1 MAKESIQIVRSND
14 LKLDWMEQRCPD
26 LVVWRG
32 YAVRWLATS
41 SKDLNYKLMHL
52 RVFFEQYISR
62 LNLPSAPEIFLRK
75 GETWPDFLTSIS
87 HMKIADK
94 RRTVC
99 NDQIADFL
107 SWIILEDFSELDAKG
122 FKVPLPNFSN
132 PVRRIRKVAD
142 RSIKDPSLRP
152 HVDKG
157 LRWVV
162 KLYPELADWRLL
174 AVDWIAGQTGPS
186 KPRLLALQSFF
197 REFLIGQN
205 LPTAPRQF
213 FDLSSSIPDFYEVC
227 LSHRTEFYARPWTTH
242 IYNFVS
248 WVLTNRLSIVGPDGT
263 RTVPERYHNPVSNRT
278 TKLSSKYFDM
288 TLAWVTQAHPNLE
301 EWRSFSAEWLAQEN
315 RGVDSRL
322 KALVLFF
329 ERYLIGQNLP
339 ATPSYLFSR
348 KSLVP
353 DFYETCC
360 AKSKDGDDIA
370 WEGALTNNNR
380 ISDFLEWVL
389 ENYFSCEDDNGT
401 PVVSPAYRN
410 PVPYRSHSGGWV
422 NRESVYSPLPFGFIE
437 DMRLM
442 LAQGPTFRDWTWAHN
457 ALGAQANAVGRDASD
472 WFAVDESDI
481 DKDDPDCVWRVRRYE
496 AGHSE
501 YQMWSPVRW
510 VALLFKLQLPLRVL
524 QVRMLDSG
532 EADTWRYTAGKW
544 IENENKLAEGTKRR
558 PLAQGLFRRVDH
570 LKDVKQQA
578 ILYINTN
585 KTADQRKSGPAKG
598 YEVPWPDNGPIHQNP
613 FYWAERM
620 RNWQEKYNPITRRT
634 SWTELQSNHIAIKSA
649 VQLATYPNV
658 CFLFRMREVPMG
670 ERHLPTS
677 VNTLSRPWYMLLSA
691 LQERLSKTGQYD
703 SGSLPFVFVPPYE
716 ESNGGTTVYFPLQ
729 SLRVSLITALAL
741 DGMVPFP
748 ILQKLV
754 GHSRLLMT
762 LYYTKLGPTFVGTEL
777 AAAAARM
784 EENSAGSIKR
794 FVADAKHDEL
804 MKKVAYNSAPSIKSV
819 IAEDPGARNP
829 AGWMLLHHGM
839 CMVGGNT
846 SEVEENKKVGGC
858 HNGGPNVGTEL
869 QPKWAPVPGGSRNC
883 PRCRWFATQPQYLP
897 SLVATFN
904 NHAYHFDEARNS
916 CMAAEERLQ
925 EMRRLK
931 FEVEASGQPF
941 QRMADFLEH
950 ERVYEGA
957 MKKFSDLAET
967 LVATWRLIERCTTL
981 LKEGLANGNQLV
993 AVGDVND
1000 VAVAFEETESEL
1012 LQLSGVC
1019 EGVEVYPDLD
1029 AGKAVFRRSQLL
1041 DLALC
1046 REGSVPVFMTMS
1058 EADQLACGNAFMRQ
1072 LANQVS
1078 PNNVQ
1083 LGMRRVVE
1091 LMDSGEQ
1098 LGQMLGIDVAKL
1110 VPSLVAQSRKVIPI
1124 RPVPAVQPNSKKAV

>member
-1 MAKESIQIVRSND
+1 MKSPPSSDITLA
-14 LKLDWMEQRCPD
+14 WMEQRHPD
-26 LVVWRG
+26 LTAWRD
-32 YAVRWLATS
+32 YAVRWLAKS
-41 SKDLNYKLMHL
+41 NKDVIFKLKHL
-52 RVFFEQYISR
+52 RVFFEEYLAR
-62 LNLPSAPEIFLRK
+62 LNLPTSPEMFLRK
-75 GETWPDFLTSIS
+75 GQVWPDFSASIM
-87 HMKIADK
+87 HVKITDK
-94 RRTVC
+94 RRIVC
-99 NDQIADFL
+99 NDHIADFL
-107 SWIILEDFSELDAKG
+107 SWIIAEDFSDLEDTG
-122 FKVPLPNFSN
+122 HKVPLPSFAN
-132 PVRRIRKVAD
+132 PVRRIQKVAD
-142 RSIKDPSLRP
+142 RTIDDPSLRP
-152 HVDKG
+152 HVDKS

-162 KLYPELADWRLL
+162 KLYPELAAWRLL
-174 AVDWIAGQTGPS
+174 AIDWLAGQTGPS
-186 KPRLLALQSFF
+186 KPKLIALQSFF
-197 REFLIGQN
+197 REFIIGEG
-205 LPTAPRQF
+205 LPTVPEQF
-213 FDLSSSIPDFYEVC
+213 FEVTSRIPDFYEVC
-227 LSHRTEFYARPWTTH
+227 LARRSEFYARPWTTH
-242 IYNFVS
+242 MHNFS
-248 WVLTNRLSIVGPDGT
+248 NWVLNKRLSIVGPDGV
-263 RTVPERYHNPVSNRT
+263 RTIPKNYHNPILKRT
-278 TKLSSKYFDM
+278 VKTVAKHFDTTLS
-288 TLAWVTQAHPNLE
+288 WVTESRPDLE
-301 EWRSFSAEWLAQEN
+301 EWRSFAAEWLAQET
-315 RGVDSRL
+315 RGIDSRL

-329 ERYLIGQNLP
+329 DRYLIGQNLP

-353 DFYETCC
+353 DFYVTCC
-360 AKSKDGDDIA
+360 AKDK
-370 WEGALTNNNR
+370 EGGENTGEKAANNNNR
-380 ISDFLEWVL
+380 IHDFLDWL
-389 ENYFSCEDDNGT
+389 LKTHFSCDDDDGI

-410 PVPYRSHSGGWV
+410 PVPYRSHSGGST

-442 LAQGPTFRDWTWAHN
+442 LAQGPTFSDWTWAHN
-457 ALGAQANAVGRDASD
+457 ALGRQAATNGRDASD
-472 WFAVDESDI
+472 WFSVNEKDI
-481 DKDDPDCVWRVRRYE
+481 DKNDPDCVWRIRRYE

-501 YQMWSPVRW
+501 YQMWSPIRW
-510 VALLFKLQLPLRVL
+510 VALLFKLQLPFRVF

-532 EADTWRYTAGKW
+532 EADTWRYADGKW
-544 IENENKLAEGTKRR
+544 LENKHELAQGTKRR

-578 ILYINTN
+578 ILYVNTN
-585 KTADQRKSGPAKG
+585 KSADQKKSGPAKG
-598 YEVPWPDNGPIHQNP
+598 YEVPWPNNGPIHQNP
-613 FYWAERM
+613 FYWAERL
-620 RNWQEKYNPITRRT
+620 RNWQEKYNPIKRRT
-634 SWTELQSNHIAIKSA
+634 SWTELKANHIQLKGPA
-649 VQLATYPNV
+649 QLATYPDT
-658 CFLFRMREVPMG
+658 CFLFRLREVPLD
-670 ERHLPTS
+670 ERHLPMGITAM
-677 VNTLSRPWYMLLSA
+677 NRPWYELLLA
-691 LQERLSKTGQYD
+691 LQERLDKTGQYD
-703 SGSLPFVFVPPYE
+703 SGGMPFAFVPPYE
-716 ESNGGTTVYFPLQ
+716 ESNGGVTVYFPLQ

-741 DGMVPFP
+741 DGMVPFS

-846 SEVEENKKVGGC
+846 AEVEENKKVGGC

-941 QRMADFLEH
+941 QQMADFLEH

-1124 RPVPAVQPNSKKAV
+1124 RPVPAAQPNSKKAV

>member
-1 MAKESIQIVRSND
+1 MEFTPSND
-14 LKLDWMEQRCPD
+14 VTLAWVEQQHPD
-26 LVVWRG
+26 LTVWRD
-32 YAVRWLATS
+32 YAVRWLAIS
-41 SKDLNYKLMHL
+41 NKDLKFKLKHL
-52 RVFFEQYISR
+52 RVFFEQYLAR
-62 LNLPSAPEIFLRK
+62 LNLPTSPEMFLRK
-75 GETWPDFLTSIS
+75 GRVWPDFSASIM
-87 HMKIADK
+87 HVKIAEK
-94 RRTVC
+94 RRIVC
-99 NDQIADFL
+99 NDHIADFL
-107 SWIILEDFSELDAKG
+107 SWIIAENFSDLDDTG
-122 FKVPLPNFSN
+122 HKVPLPNFAN
-132 PVRRIRKVAD
+132 PVRRIQKVAD
-142 RSIKDPSLRP
+142 RTIDDPTLRP
-152 HVDKG
+152 HVDKS

-162 KLYPELADWRLL
+162 KLYPELAAWRLL
-174 AVDWIAGQTGPS
+174 AIDWLAGQTGPS
-186 KPRLLALQSFF
+186 KPKLIALQCFF
-197 REFLIGQN
+197 REFLIGEN
-205 LPTAPRQF
+205 LPTVPEQF
-213 FDLSSSIPDFYEVC
+213 FQVTSRIPDFYEVC
-227 LSHRTEFYARPWTTH
+227 MARRSEFYARPWTTH
-242 IYNFVS
+242 MQNFTN
-248 WVLTNRLSIVGPDGT
+248 WVLNNRLSIVGPDGT
-263 RTVPERYHNPVSNRT
+263 RTIPANYHNPILQRT
-278 TKLSSKYFDM
+278 VKTVAKYFDT
-288 TLAWVTQAHPNLE
+288 TLAWVTELRPDLE
-301 EWRSFSAEWLAQEN
+301 EWRSFAAEWLAQET
-315 RGVDSRL
+315 RGIDSRL

-329 ERYLIGQNLP
+329 DRYLIGQNLP

-353 DFYETCC
+353 DFYVTCC
-360 AKSKDGDDIA
+360 AKDK
-370 WEGALTNNNR
+370 EGGENSGERAASNNNR
-380 ISDFLEWVL
+380 VSDFLDWVL
-389 ENYFSCEDDNGT
+389 RTHFSCDDDDGVA
-401 PVVSPAYRN
+401 VVSPAYRN
-410 PVPYRSHSGGWV
+410 PVPYKSHSGGWV
-422 NRESVYSPLPFGFIE
+422 NRESVHSPLPFGFIE

-442 LAQGPTFRDWTWAHN
+442 LAQGPTFGDWTWAHN
-457 ALGAQANAVGRDASD
+457 ALGKQAATSGRDASD
-472 WFAVDESDI
+472 WFAVVESDI
-481 DKDDPDCVWRVRRYE
+481 DKNDPDCVWRLRRYD

-510 VALLFKLQLPLRVL
+510 VALLFKLQLPLRVF

-532 EADTWRYTAGKW
+532 EADTWRYVNGEWT
-544 IENENKLAEGTKRR
+544 ENKHKLTQGTTRR

-585 KTADQRKSGPAKG
+585 KTADQKKSGPAKG
-598 YEVPWPDNGPIHQNP
+598 YEAPWPNDSPIHQNP
-613 FYWAERM
+613 YYWAERL

-634 SWTELQSNHIAIKSA
+634 SWTELKSTHVPLKSPA
-649 VQLATYPNV
+649 QLATYPDA
-658 CFLFRMREVPMG
+658 CFLFRLRELPMG
-670 ERHLPTS
+670 ERHLPMGVS
-677 VNTLSRPWYMLLSA
+677 AMSRPWYELLLA
-691 LQERLSKTGQYD
+691 LQERLSKSGQQD
-703 SGSLPFVFVPPYE
+703 AGDIPFVFVPPYE
-716 ESNGGTTVYFPLQ
+716 ESNRGVTAYFPLQ

-777 AAAAARM
+777 AAAAARLQ
-784 EENSAGSIKR
+784 EKGPESIKR
-794 FVADAKHDEL
+794 FAADAKHDEL
-804 MKKVAYNSAPSIKSV
+804 MKKVAYNSASSIKNV

-839 CMVGGNT
+839 CLVGGNT

-916 CMAAEERLQ
+916 CMTAEERLQ

-941 QRMADFLEH
+941 QQMADFLEH

-981 LKEGLANGNQLV
+981 LKEDLANGNQLV

-1000 VAVAFEETESEL
+1000 VMVAFEETESEL

-1029 AGKAVFRRSQLL
+1029 AGKAIFRRSQLL

-1046 REGSVPVFMTMS
+1046 REGSMPVFMTMS

-1078 PNNVQ
+1078 PSNVQ
-1083 LGMRRVVE
+1083 LGMRKVVE
-1091 LMDSGEQ
+1091 LMDSGEH

-1110 VPSLVAQSRKVIPI
+1110 VPPLGTRSRNVIPI
-1124 RPVPAVQPNSKKAV
+1124 RPAPAVQPSSKKAI

>member
-1 MAKESIQIVRSND
+1 MTKKTVKNVEAND
-14 LKLDWMEQRCPD
+14 LTLDWMEELSPE
-26 LVVWRG
+26 LSVWRG
-32 YAVRWLATS
+32 YAVRWLAALK
-41 SKDLNYKLMHL
+41 KDLPYKLMHL
-52 RVFFEQYISR
+52 RVFTEEYLLR
-62 LNLPSAPEIFLRK
+62 LNLPSSPEIFLRK
-75 GETWPDFLTSIS
+75 GQIWPEFLSSIS
-87 HMKIADK
+87 HAKIAEK
-94 RRTVC
+94 RRIVC
-99 NDQIADFL
+99 NDHIADFL
-107 SWIILEDFSELDAKG
+107 SWIISEDFSELDDKG
-122 FKVPLPNFSN
+122 HKLPSPSFAN
-132 PVRRIRKVAD
+132 PVRRIRKIAA
-142 RSIKDPSLRP
+142 RSIIDPSLRP
-152 HVDKG
+152 HIDKS
-157 LRWVV
+157 LRWVLT
-162 KLYPELADWRLL
+162 LYPELAAWRLF

-205 LPTAPRQF
+205 LPTAPQLL
-213 FDLSSSIPDFYEVC
+213 FDVSSSIPDFYEVC
-227 LSHRTEFYARPWTTH
+227 LARRTEFYARPWTTH
-242 IYNFVS
+242 IYNFTN

-263 RTVPERYHNPVSNRT
+263 RTIPGNYHNPISNRAVRP
-278 TKLSSKYFDM
+278 SSKYFDM
-288 TLAWVTQAHPNLE
+288 TLAWVTQTQPNLE
-301 EWRSFSAEWLAQEN
+301 EWRSFAAEWLAQEN
-315 RGVDSRL
+315 RGIDNRL

-329 ERYLIGQNLP
+329 KRYLIGQNLP

-360 AKSKDGDDIA
+360 AKSKDGDDIG

-389 ENYFSCEDDNGT
+389 KNYFSCEDDNEVL
-401 PVVSPAYRN
+401 VVSPAYRN
-410 PVPYRSHSGGWV
+410 PVRYRSHSGAWG
-422 NRESVYSPLPFGFIE
+422 NRESVHSPLPFGFIE

-442 LAQGPTFRDWTWAHN
+442 LAQGPTFRDWTWAQN
-457 ALGAQANAVGRDASD
+457 ALGAQANSIGRDASD
-472 WFAVDESDI
+472 WFAVDENDI
-481 DKDDPDCVWRVRRYE
+481 NKDDPDCVWRLRKYE

-532 EADTWRYTAGKW
+532 EADTWRYADGSW
-544 IENENKLAEGTKRR
+544 IENKHELAEGTVRR
-558 PLAQGLFRRVDH
+558 PLAQGIFRRVDH
-570 LKDVKQQA
+570 LKDVKQQV
-578 ILYINTN
+578 ILYVNTN

-598 YEVPWPDNGPIHQNP
+598 YEVPWPSTGPIHQNP
-613 FYWAERM
+613 FYWAEKLRD
-620 RNWQEKYNPITRRT
+620 WQEKYNPINRRT
-634 SWTELQSNHIAIKSA
+634 SWTELQSHHIAKKSA
-649 VQLATYPNV
+649 VQLATYPNA
-658 CFLFRMREVPMG
+658 CFLFRMRELPMD
-670 ERHLPTS
+670 ERHFPMS
-677 VNTLSRPWYMLLSA
+677 VTAMNRPWYMLLSA
-691 LQERLSKTGQYD
+691 LQERLNNTGQYD
-703 SGSLPFVFVPPYE
+703 SGGLPFVLVPPYE
-716 ESNGGTTVYFPLQ
+716 ESNGGTTVHFPLQ

-748 ILQKLV
+748 ILQKLA

-762 LYYTKLGPTFVGTEL
+762 LYYTKLGPTYVAAEL
-777 AAAAARM
+777 VSAAARM
-784 EENSAGSIKR
+784 EENRPGSIKR
-794 FVADAKHDEL
+794 FAADASHEEL
-804 MKKVAYNSAPSIKSV
+804 MKKVAYNSASSIKTV

-858 HNGGPNVGTEL
+858 HNGGPNVGTEA

-883 PRCRWFATQPQYLP
+883 PRCRWFATQPQHLP

-916 CMAAEERLQ
+916 CMVAEERFQ
-925 EMRRLK
+925 EMKRLK

-941 QRMADFLEH
+941 QQMADFLEH
-950 ERVYEGA
+950 ERVLEGA

-981 LKEGLANGNQLV
+981 LKEDLANGNPLV
-993 AVGDVND
+993 AVGNVND
-1000 VAVAFEETESEL
+1000 IAVAFEETESEL

-1029 AGKAVFRRSQLL
+1029 AGKAIFRRSQLM

-1046 REGSVPVFMTMS
+1046 REGSTPVFMTMS

-1078 PNNVQ
+1078 PDNVQ
-1083 LGMRRVVE
+1083 LGMRKVVE
-1091 LMDSGEQ
+1091 LIDSGEQ
-1098 LGQMLGIDVAKL
+1098 LGQMLGIDITKL
-1110 VPSLVAQSRKVIPI
+1110 VPSQATQPRKVIPI
-1124 RPVPAVQPNSKKAV
+1124 RSDVTVQINSKRTV